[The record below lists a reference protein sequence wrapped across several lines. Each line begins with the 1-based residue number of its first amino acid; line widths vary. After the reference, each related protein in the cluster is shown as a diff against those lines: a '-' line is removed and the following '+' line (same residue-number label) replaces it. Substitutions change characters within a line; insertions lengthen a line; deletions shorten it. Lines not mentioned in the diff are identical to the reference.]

1 MAELEKET
9 RTDREDA
16 ARRLQE
22 DRLASEI
29 LDYARQTLTVE
40 LRFLDAALNR
50 PRLFVLPEQGIAI
63 DGNVLGYDPRFILQS
78 YQAEPNRIARAY
90 LHTVLHCVFRHVWQ
104 AASMER
110 ALWDLA
116 CDMTVEYVICGL
128 DAPAVRCGVEEAQ
141 REELDILKK
150 ELGQVTAERIYRYF
164 RESDLS
170 SEQLKRLSSLFYADE
185 HFLWY
190 TPEPLQSGEVRA
202 GGNQGGRRQ
211 GESENG
217 KQTESGSSREEK
229 DLRELRD
236 QNPSAADSQ
245 EEWQEISRRM
255 QTELEMAARKKG
267 KQSGGMVQTLKAV
280 NRERYDYAAFLRKFA
295 VMGEQ
300 IKFNP
305 DEFDYIFYTYGLRR
319 YGNLPLIEPLEY
331 SDDRHV
337 KEFVIAIDTS
347 GSVQGPIVQ
356 AFVQKTYN
364 ILQTTGSF
372 AARVNVHIIQC
383 DQEIRD
389 DIKITSR
396 QEFEGYLHSMKLKGF
411 GGTDFRPVFRC
422 VDKLIQ
428 NKEFHRL
435 GGLIYFTDGRGEYPR
450 KKPPYETAFV
460 FLDGADNDPKTPP
473 WAIQMTL
480 QREEIEKL

>member
-1 MAELEKET
+1 
-9 RTDREDA
+9 
-16 ARRLQE
+16 
-22 DRLASEI
+22 
-29 LDYARQTLTVE
+29 
-40 LRFLDAALNR
+40 
-50 PRLFVLPEQGIAI
+50 
-63 DGNVLGYDPRFILQS
+63 
-78 YQAEPNRIARAY
+78 
-90 LHTVLHCVFRHVWQ
+90 
-104 AASMER
+104 
-110 ALWDLA
+110 
-116 CDMTVEYVICGL
+116 
-128 DAPAVRCGVEEAQ
+128 
-141 REELDILKK
+141 
-150 ELGQVTAERIYRYF
+150 
-164 RESDLS
+164 
-170 SEQLKRLSSLFYADE
+170 
-185 HFLWY
+185 
-190 TPEPLQSGEVRA
+190 
-202 GGNQGGRRQ
+202 
-211 GESENG
+211 
-217 KQTESGSSREEK
+217 
-229 DLRELRD
+229 
-236 QNPSAADSQ
+236 
-245 EEWQEISRRM
+245 
-255 QTELEMAARKKG
+255 MAARKKG

-389 DIKITSR
+389 DIKITSL
-396 QEFEGYLHSMKLKGF
+396 QEFEGYLRSMKLKGF

-428 NKEFHRL
+428 NKEFRRL
-435 GGLIYFTDGRGEYPR
+435 EGLIYFTDGRGEYPR
-450 KKPPYETAFV
+450 KKPPYETVFV